1 MTAIGNIAQA
11 SLHLVRLDGDWQTG
25 RTILSVPGARK
36 LSEEE
41 AAPFRKNW
49 EDRVQLSAQAQA
61 EQAERMRASEER
73 HQKNTQIKLLMDQL
87 HREATRIAKSM
98 PEDTVFASF
107 TDGKGKVIGK
117 LYQSGAVWF
126 DSNEAARVGGAG
138 AIQTIS
144 EQAWAQ
150 TKDARQARQIM
161 FDQFSIL
168 LSGSGQTKLTLTN
181 LQENPQPAFKAD
193 APLLAIMD
201 KISAIDPE
209 FGSRFD
215 EWRPDG
221 VGGAPPSQSY
231 ATRYMR

>member
-1 MTAIGNIAQA
+1 MTTIGDIAQT
-11 SLHLVRLDGDWQTG
+11 SLHLIRIGDDLQAG
-25 RTILSVPGARK
+25 RPILSVPGARK
-36 LSEEE
+36 LSEDE
-41 AAPFRKNW
+41 AAPFRKDW

-61 EQAERMRASEER
+61 EQAERMKASEER
-73 HQKNTQIKLLMDQL
+73 HQKNAQIKLLMDQL
-87 HREATRIAKSM
+87 HREITRIAKSM
-98 PEDTVFASF
+98 PEGAVYATFA
-107 TDGKGKVIGK
+107 DDKGKVTGK

-138 AIQTIS
+138 AIQKIS

-161 FDQFSIL
+161 FDQFNTL
-168 LSGSGQTKLTLTN
+168 LAGSSQTKLTLTG
-181 LQENPQPAFKAD
+181 LPENPQPAFKAD

-221 VGGAPPSQSY
+221 AGGNPPSQSH
-231 ATRYMR
+231 APRFMR